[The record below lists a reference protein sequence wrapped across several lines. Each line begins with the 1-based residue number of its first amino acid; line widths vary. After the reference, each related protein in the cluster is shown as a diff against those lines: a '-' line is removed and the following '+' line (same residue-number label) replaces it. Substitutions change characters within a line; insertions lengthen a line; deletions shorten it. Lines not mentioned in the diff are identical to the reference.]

1 LGIGTT
7 SPDGKLDV
15 AGNVYLANYSGT
27 GENKTILAQNDY
39 GQMAAGIR
47 TGVTFV
53 GSISPLNFALYT
65 GNSERVRIDTSGNV
79 GIGTTSPVVKLTTE
93 SGVARTSTAKTETAF
108 FSSTDNDDFRF
119 GLAISHKGGATDA
132 DRYASLDSTAY
143 RISTDSFATGGSLVL
158 QELGG
163 NVGIGQSVPKTVL
176 NASASTGAILTLE
189 SSDTTLT
196 TNDVI
201 GGINFYANDSST
213 NGTGA
218 KVNIKAIA
226 TSTAGTVTALTF
238 GTSDSA
244 SATAV
249 EAMRIDGSGN
259 VGIGTSSPTNFLG
272 GKVTEI
278 TNSSTTGTITDNQ
291 DLIVKSV
298 NRFSAISVIAKNTA
312 GSQLNFGDPDDR
324 EVGGFQ
330 YDHTNNYLVTRVNGA
345 ERMRIDSSGNL
356 LVGATAAILGKHT
369 IQASQSSGG
378 ESVLSVYNQSLVDA
392 SPSINAIKNSATTT
406 SSARFVQFYSDG
418 GSQAMGGIVGNGA
431 TNVQFASISDEREKE
446 NIVKISGSLDKIMK
460 LDVCEFDWLKNG
472 EHIKAGFIAQNV
484 EKVFPEFVVENM
496 SNDEQEERKGITGG
510 MSSGYVAHLTKAIQ
524 EQQAT
529 IEALTARI
537 AALES

>member
-1 LGIGTT
+1 MVLSRRIGDISFYEDTGTTAKLFWDASAESLGIGTT

-108 FSSTDNDDFRF
+108 FSSTDVDDFRF

-143 RISTDSFATGGSLVL
+143 RVSTDSFATGGSLVL

-163 NVGIGQSVPKTVL
+163 NVGIG
-176 NASASTGAILTLE
+176 
-189 SSDTTLT
+189 
-196 TNDVI
+196 
-201 GGINFYANDSST
+201 ST

-330 YDHTNNYLVTRVNGA
+330 YDHTNNYLVTRVNG
-345 ERMRIDSSGNL
+345 
-356 LVGATAAILGKHT
+356 VG
-369 IQASQSSGG
+369 GG
-378 ESVLSVYNQSLVDA
+378 YCRY
-392 SPSINAIKNSATTT
+392 I
-406 SSARFVQFYSDG
+406 G
-418 GSQAMGGIVGNGA
+418 
-431 TNVQFASISDEREKE
+431 
-446 NIVKISGSLDKIMK
+446 
-460 LDVCEFDWLKNG
+460 
-472 EHIKAGFIAQNV
+472 
-484 EKVFPEFVVENM
+484 
-496 SNDEQEERKGITGG
+496 
-510 MSSGYVAHLTKAIQ
+510 
-524 EQQAT
+524 
-529 IEALTARI
+529 
-537 AALES
+537 

>member
-1 LGIGTT
+1 
-7 SPDGKLDV
+7 
-15 AGNVYLANYSGT
+15 
-27 GENKTILAQNDY
+27 
-39 GQMAAGIR
+39 M
-47 TGVTFV
+47 
-53 GSISPLNFALYT
+53 
-65 GNSERVRIDTSGNV
+65 RID
-79 GIGTTSPVVKLTTE
+79 
-93 SGVARTSTAKTETAF
+93 
-108 FSSTDNDDFRF
+108 SS
-119 GLAISHKGGATDA
+119 
-132 DRYASLDSTAY
+132 
-143 RISTDSFATGGSLVL
+143 
-158 QELGG
+158 G
-163 NVGIGQSVPKTVL
+163 NVGIGQSVPKTIL

-249 EAMRIDGSGN
+249 EAMRIDASGN

-345 ERMRIDSSGNL
+345 ERMRHRLTAGNLVWTTGAGHWRLKALLQGRLWAYQSWGTSASQVQRKQSSSGVCSFCMGTKGL
-356 LVGATAAILGKHT
+356 ML
-369 IQASQSSGG
+369 
-378 ESVLSVYNQSLVDA
+378 D
-392 SPSINAIKNSATTT
+392 INNAMKDSATTT
-406 SSARFVQFYSDG
+406 SLRSTLLQFYSMADHKQWWNC
-418 GSQAMGGIVGNGA
+418 SKRCNSYFAIYPMNEKKSILKIQA
-431 TNVQFASISDEREKE
+431 
-446 NIVKISGSLDKIMK
+446 L
-460 LDVCEFDWLKNG
+460 
-472 EHIKAGFIAQNV
+472 
-484 EKVFPEFVVENM
+484 EKVCNTMAV
-496 SNDEQEERKGITGG
+496 
-510 MSSGYVAHLTKAIQ
+510 
-524 EQQAT
+524 
-529 IEALTARI
+529 IE
-537 AALES
+537 